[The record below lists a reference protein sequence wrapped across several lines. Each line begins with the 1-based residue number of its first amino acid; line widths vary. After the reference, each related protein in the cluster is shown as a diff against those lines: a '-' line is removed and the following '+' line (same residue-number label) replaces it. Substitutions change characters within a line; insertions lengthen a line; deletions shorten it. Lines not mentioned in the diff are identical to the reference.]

1 MHLLLISGDDEDDNY
16 GDYDD
21 YDEDDNNDN
30 DDETDD
36 GCDDDDYA
44 VDNDQGSSCEG
55 TVTGPAWLCTPATH
69 RGFSLSFFR
78 CFSIF
83 SDVPS
88 CLFKYFNYSRC
99 FAYFQILP
107 DEITLII
114 SDHGYSAC
122 IPHKSGRKMLFLDNV
137 FYKLGNNRV
146 VG

>member
-69 RGFSLSFFR
+69 RGFSLLFQMFLHIFRRSKFF
-78 CFSIF
+78 CSDISIIP
-83 SDVPS
+83 DVS
-88 CLFKYFNYSRC
+88 HISRS
-99 FAYFQILP
+99 YQI
-107 DEITLII
+107 
-114 SDHGYSAC
+114 
-122 IPHKSGRKMLFLDNV
+122 
-137 FYKLGNNRV
+137 KLH
-146 VG
+146 